1 MSSSGA
7 FVPAHAMTYVR
18 RIVSRGSELRP
29 LSRWA
34 VETARELG
42 CPAERC
48 HDIDLCLTEAVSNV
62 IRHGYLDQGAHEI
75 RVELAR
81 EAEAVVLR
89 IEDDAR
95 AFDPLSVALR
105 PAPGSL
111 DEAQP
116 AGRGILLM
124 RRSADAASYERR
136 EGRNRLTLSFLLEA
150 RAGETRGAT

>member
-1 MSSSGA
+1 MATSGA
-7 FVPAHAMTYVR
+7 FVPAHAMTRVR
-18 RIVSRGSELRP
+18 RIVNRGSELRP

-34 VETARELG
+34 VESARELG
-42 CPAERC
+42 CSAERC
-48 HDIDLCLTEAVSNV
+48 QDLDLCLTEAVSNV
-62 IRHGYLDQGAHEI
+62 IRHGYEGHEAREI

-95 AFDPLSVALR
+95 AFDPLAVALR
-105 PAPGSL
+105 PAPASL

-116 AGRGILLM
+116 TGRGILLM

-136 EGRNRLTLSFLLEA
+136 DGRNRLTLRFRLES
-150 RAGETRGAT
+150 